1 MVVGCPP
8 PAKSHFGG
16 GKVALDDVLDES
28 LIASIVDCA
37 VRVYKE
43 QGPTAFGLPHLH
55 LPSGLA
61 LMAPSPRPNAH
72 RSLQGTNERSATAPS
87 VWPFRLEGQL
97 L

>member
-16 GKVALDDVLDES
+16 GKVALDDVIDES
-28 LIASIVDCA
+28 LISSIVDCA

-55 LPSGLA
+55 FAIWSGLDGTKPPA
-61 LMAPSPRPNAH
+61 QRT
-72 RSLQGTNERSATAPS
+72 SLPAGYE
-87 VWPFRLEGQL
+87 
-97 L
+97 